1 MRIAVVFL
9 QSAKNRCAGFAT
21 DVQTRRHEKRT
32 KNAMEARIMDIS
44 AQNGLIPAIL
54 LGLSLAASTGL
65 NTFLPL
71 FLLAGAAHFGF
82 LDAKNLL
89 NGNFAWV
96 ASGGALAALAVATAV
111 EVVGDKIP
119 VVDHALDVFGTVA
132 RPAVGAFAAASVFS
146 GSDPTTAA
154 LAGLVVGAPIA
165 FGFHAA
171 KAGTRAGSTV
181 TTAGLGNPVLSVL
194 EDVAAAGMTLAAIA
208 FPWLA
213 PLLLLIVALVLFA
226 IYRKMRRLLPKRAVV

>member
-1 MRIAVVFL
+1 
-9 QSAKNRCAGFAT
+9 
-21 DVQTRRHEKRT
+21 
-32 KNAMEARIMDIS
+32 MEI
-44 AQNGLIPAIL
+44 AQNGFVPAIL

-71 FLLAGAAHFGF
+71 LMLASAAHFGF

-96 ASGGALAALAVATAV
+96 ASGGALAALAVATIV
-111 EVVGDKIP
+111 EIVGDKIP

-146 GSDPTTAA
+146 GNDPATSA
-154 LAGLVVGAPIA
+154 LAGLVIGAPVA

-181 TTAGLGNPVLSVL
+181 TTAGIGNPVLSVI
-194 EDVAAAGMTLAAIA
+194 EDIAAAGMTLVAIA

-213 PLLLLIVALVLFA
+213 PLLVLVVALILFS
-226 IYRKMRRLLPKRAVV
+226 IYRKVRRLMPRKSVNVA

>member
-1 MRIAVVFL
+1 METIA
-9 QSAKNRCAGFAT
+9 S
-21 DVQTRRHEKRT
+21 
-32 KNAMEARIMDIS
+32 
-44 AQNGLIPAIL
+44 NGLIPAAL

-82 LDAKNLL
+82 FDAQKLL

-96 ASGGALAALAVATAV
+96 ASGGALAALAVATIV

-132 RPAVGAFAAASVFS
+132 RPAVGAFAAASVFT
-146 GSDPTTAA
+146 GADPGTAA
-154 LAGLVVGAPIA
+154 IAGLVMGAPIA

-181 TTAGLGNPVLSVL
+181 TTAGLGNPILSVV
-194 EDVAAAGMTLAAIA
+194 EDLAAMGMTLAAIA
-208 FPWLA
+208 FPWIMPLV
-213 PLLLLIVALVLFA
+213 LLLVGLALFL
-226 IYRKMRRLLPKRAVV
+226 IYRRVRRLFPKRAVN